1 MRKSLVTLLAA
12 AACATP
18 FAQAEGTPITVDFTY
33 DSALLATEAGAKAIV
48 KSLKDQATEACAFQQ
63 PITGVRM
70 LDRTCRDDLVAD
82 AIEKISLAA
91 SEEGQTVTYVF
102 ASIETEAD
110 TLN

>member
-33 DSALLATEAGAKAIV
+33 DSALLATEAGAKTVVASITE
-48 KSLKDQATEACAFQQ
+48 QAVEACTVEKVF
-63 PITGVRM
+63 TGVEV
-70 LDRTCRDDLVAD
+70 LDRTCRDEMVEK

-91 SEEGQTVTYVF
+91 TEEGKAVSYVF
-102 ASIETEAD
+102 ASLD
-110 TLN
+110 

>member
-18 FAQAEGTPITVDFTY
+18 FAQALGTPISVDFTY
-33 DSALLATEAGAKAIV
+33 DSALLATEAGAKAVV
-48 KSLKDQATEACAFQQ
+48 KSLTEQATDACKVTKPF
-63 PITGVRM
+63 TNVEL
-70 LDRTCRDDLVAD
+70 LDRTCRKELVAS

>member
-33 DSALLATEAGAKAIV
+33 DSALLATEAGAKAVV
-48 KSLKDQATEACAFQQ
+48 KSLTEQATEACAFTK
-63 PITGVRM
+63 PFTRVTL
-70 LDRTCRDDLVAD
+70 LDRTCRDDLISS

-91 SEEGQTVTYVF
+91 SEEGQAVTYVF
-102 ASIETEAD
+102 ASIETETEA
-110 TLN
+110 LN